1 LNALSTKTKFGLGRL
16 CAGRNTSNYTVT
28 ITRLEASEVTDLL
41 GLDIWY
47 GHTPVRVVDNWY
59 NNSGLLVPEFNRDVH
74 TYQMEVE
81 HDTSSVL
88 LNATMA
94 SFYSILKVPFRSVS
108 QHPSICTAGSPDF

>member
-1 LNALSTKTKFGLGRL
+1 M
-16 CAGRNTSNYTVT
+16 
-28 ITRLEASEVTDLL
+28 TDLL

-81 HDTSSVL
+81 HDTGRGEEGGADTPTIYTWAN
-88 LNATMA
+88 LNMK
-94 SFYSILKVPFRSVS
+94 YSIRFL
-108 QHPSICTAGSPDF
+108 